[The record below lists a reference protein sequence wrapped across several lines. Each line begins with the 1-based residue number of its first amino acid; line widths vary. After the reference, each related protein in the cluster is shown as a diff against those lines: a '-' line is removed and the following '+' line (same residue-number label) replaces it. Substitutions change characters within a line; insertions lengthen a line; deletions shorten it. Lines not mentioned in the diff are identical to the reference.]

1 MGDKMKLDTKII
13 SSLEKV
19 FPDEV
24 KGEILKNVTLLKN
37 EPFSFQIAFKNKNG
51 INDVIL

>member
-24 KGEILKNVTLLKN
+24 KGEILKSATLLKN